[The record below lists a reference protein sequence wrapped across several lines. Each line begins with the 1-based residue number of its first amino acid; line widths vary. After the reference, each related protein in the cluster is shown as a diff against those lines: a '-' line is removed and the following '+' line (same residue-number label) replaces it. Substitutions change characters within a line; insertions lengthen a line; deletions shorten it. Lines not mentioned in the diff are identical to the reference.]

1 MSYLNAGRTR
11 RPARGRKGQVIVVSL
26 VGLTLMAGLI
36 FFVYNLGD
44 QVNRRLEMQNAADS
58 AAVSGG
64 GWMARSMNL
73 VAMNNVGQAKLLSL
87 VPVLDALPLST
98 EMAVTEVD
106 LWQARLDEQLN
117 DSIPNM
123 NGAGDLI
130 SDGVRSLRDRMRDQR
145 DILIPLNELLN
156 ESGFDMTEHTFW
168 RRGSGAGPQGQL
180 WRAAATLCE
189 LSEATAESA
198 GTLAQINA
206 ARYGKASQAR
216 TAFMVPVLPRLPAV
230 RGHFRDFQYLLE
242 GREKVVNN
250 GAEVH
255 RTGGNGGA
263 IPDMAYPHR
272 LGPYAKLFRWRDYLR
287 KATAWEWVSG
297 TPGVGKTKGG
307 SGGKVSVGGRRS
319 GRSARGHSGGG
330 TSGRLVATDWETY
343 GYSPYGPF
351 SWAMRRINW
360 YANDHWHWEGAR
372 RVVREGHLDDTLF
385 YKYQRDLARMKM
397 GYMFRPGVSEGEY
410 HYPDWITSFSAA
422 IDRAE
427 NDEDSIHQT
436 MFYLVEI
443 ASKHPPGSAAWLTPG
458 TFRTNGERPIA
469 IWSSDWVDPR
479 EWEVPKV
486 ADHIW
491 RDEGYYYTT
500 MDHEI
505 DIDLKLDADGEPIWQ
520 EVYLTSFWI
529 WGGIDVGE
537 DVPVRNPS
545 NYDSDEDLPYP
556 LVMDTSEGDYDPR
569 ELNPDAGIRRTHF
582 SYLGVAEDTDRA
594 VLWRGR
600 FKGVNPAEAIYAV
613 AQAEVFN
620 NKSWDLWT
628 QDWQVRLKPVVGWED
643 WMDRMDAGAPDA
655 PPEVLS
661 VEDIDRAW
669 EYLSTIDEETARIHL
684 QH

>member
-1 MSYLNAGRTR
+1 
-11 RPARGRKGQVIVVSL
+11 
-26 VGLTLMAGLI
+26 
-36 FFVYNLGD
+36 
-44 QVNRRLEMQNAADS
+44 
-58 AAVSGG
+58 
-64 GWMARSMNL
+64 
-73 VAMNNVGQAKLLSL
+73 
-87 VPVLDALPLST
+87 
-98 EMAVTEVD
+98 
-106 LWQARLDEQLN
+106 
-117 DSIPNM
+117 
-123 NGAGDLI
+123 
-130 SDGVRSLRDRMRDQR
+130 
-145 DILIPLNELLN
+145 
-156 ESGFDMTEHTFW
+156 
-168 RRGSGAGPQGQL
+168 
-180 WRAAATLCE
+180 
-189 LSEATAESA
+189 
-198 GTLAQINA
+198 
-206 ARYGKASQAR
+206 
-216 TAFMVPVLPRLPAV
+216 
-230 RGHFRDFQYLLE
+230 
-242 GREKVVNN
+242 
-250 GAEVH
+250 
-255 RTGGNGGA
+255 
-263 IPDMAYPHR
+263 
-272 LGPYAKLFRWRDYLR
+272 
-287 KATAWEWVSG
+287 
-297 TPGVGKTKGG
+297 
-307 SGGKVSVGGRRS
+307 
-319 GRSARGHSGGG
+319 
-330 TSGRLVATDWETY
+330 
-343 GYSPYGPF
+343 
-351 SWAMRRINW
+351 
-360 YANDHWHWEGAR
+360 
-372 RVVREGHLDDTLF
+372 
-385 YKYQRDLARMKM
+385 M
-397 GYMFRPGVSEGEY
+397 GYMFSPGVSEGKY
-410 HYPDWITSFSAA
+410 HYPEWITSFSAA

-443 ASKHPPGSAAWLTPG
+443 ASKHPPDSAAWLTPG

-479 EWEVPKV
+479 EWSVPKV

-655 PPEVLS
+655 PAEVLS